1 MIPQA
6 LQHIL
11 QKSSYNYPKRVDINT
26 ILGLLLGP
34 GIFWAEGKHTL
45 CVLGITVMDNDGS
58 PFTAGSMHQRH
69 RKVMSPAFSVQ
80 QLRTFIPLF
89 QSTTAKASSTF
100 NERHTLAYPHAPVEQ
115 VIQKWKSQ
123 ISEKPDGV
131 VLVNKWLARAALDII
146 GEGIVTRKTPASPS

>member
-34 GIFWAEGKHTL
+34 GIFWAEGKRG
-45 CVLGITVMDNDGS
+45 LGFTITDTDES

-89 QSTTAKASSTF
+89 QSTTAKA
-100 NERHTLAYPHAPVEQ
+100 
-115 VIQKWKSQ
+115 
-123 ISEKPDGV
+123 ISISINGQP
-131 VLVNKWLARAALDII
+131 
-146 GEGIVTRKTPASPS
+146 

>member
-1 MIPQA
+1 MTPQA

-34 GIFWAEGKHTL
+34 GIFWAEGKHAL
-45 CVLGITVMDNDGS
+45 CGLGITITDTDES
-58 PFTAGSMHQRH
+58 PFTTGSMHQRH
-69 RKVMSPAFSVQ
+69 RKVMIPAFSVQ
-80 QLRTFIPLF
+80 QLWTFIPLF

-100 NERHTLAYPHAPVEQ
+100 NERHTLTNPHAPVEQ
-115 VIQKWKSQ
+115 VIKKWKSQ

-146 GEGIVTRKTPASPS
+146 GEGIVAQKTPAFRS